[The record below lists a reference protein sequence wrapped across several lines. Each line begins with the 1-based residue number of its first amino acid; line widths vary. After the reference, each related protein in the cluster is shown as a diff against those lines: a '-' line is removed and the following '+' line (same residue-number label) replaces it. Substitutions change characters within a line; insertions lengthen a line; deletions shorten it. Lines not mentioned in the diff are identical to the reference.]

1 MAVNLL
7 LVDDSATVR
16 SIIAKTMRMAG
27 IDIGELHEA
36 SNGKEALGVLKD
48 HWIDLVLTDIN
59 MPEMNGVEFIE
70 RMSQDDLLKSIPV
83 VVVSTEG
90 SATRVEELIS
100 KGVRAYVRK
109 PFTPEKLREVV
120 DTVLG
125 TSDERQ
131 S

>member
-27 IDIGELHEA
+27 VDIGELYEA
-36 SNGKEALGVLKD
+36 SNGKEALNVLKD
-48 HWIDLVLTDIN
+48 HWIDLILTDIN
-59 MPEMNGVEFIE
+59 MPEMDGVEFIE
-70 RMSQDDLLKSIPV
+70 RLKQDDLLKSIPV

-90 SATRVEELIS
+90 SATRVEELIR

-120 DTVLG
+120 DNVLG
-125 TSDERQ
+125 TNNERQ

>member
-27 IDIGELHEA
+27 VDVGELYEA
-36 SNGKEALGVLKD
+36 SNGKEALNVLKD
-48 HWIDLVLTDIN
+48 HWIDLILTDIN
-59 MPEMNGVEFIE
+59 MPEMDGIEFIE
-70 RMSQDDLLKSIPV
+70 RLRQDDLLKSIPV

-120 DTVLG
+120 DNVLG
-125 TSDERQ
+125 TNNERQ